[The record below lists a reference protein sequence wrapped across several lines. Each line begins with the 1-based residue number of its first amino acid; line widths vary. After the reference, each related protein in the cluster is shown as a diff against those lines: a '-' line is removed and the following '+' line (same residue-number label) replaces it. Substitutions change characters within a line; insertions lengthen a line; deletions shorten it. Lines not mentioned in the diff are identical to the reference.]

1 MKKFSCDKLDKMVS
15 VQKSQGDKS
24 GFSFVGVSFYF
35 FIIFF

>member
-24 GFSFVGVSFYF
+24 GFSFVGVF
-35 FIIFF
+35 FIFLFFF